1 MDILGIVLSFME
13 AAAIVSGAGQVE
25 NLTEDE
31 IEKYRDFADNTLK
44 INMADAAELDG
55 SGLFSTFRTASLL
68 DYIRRNGP
76 VLSVNEL
83 ASIDGF
89 DIQMAEALSYFVSF
103 ETEADNG
110 GGRWTG
116 KAELQGGANIRLKET
131 GTADATLRAETAKG
145 RNFYMNI
152 AAAGACGFGSR
163 VASKEGDGAGDGD
176 EDGDT
181 HGGRNAEYSMDAF
194 TLSCIYFPKPGLR
207 LVAGDFNARF
217 GQGLAYWN
225 TMTINSST
233 STASLI
239 LRPSGLSAS
248 HSLKGNYAET
258 GLGLSATF
266 GRFRLSGTFSLPG
279 IKTVLL
285 SRINGSGKN
294 VAGMQ
299 GSLNLNYWGRYVTA
313 GVTSVVQGKAEKTG
327 MKTTGTVAADFRS
340 CIRGAD
346 IAGEAAVS
354 IKCCPATG
362 ENINV
367 QNGNSLREEGGDGH
381 KACRTAVDGIY
392 ARLAATVP
400 AGEYVKTGILL
411 NYSPKEHMA
420 KAIAEAGTHRHHF
433 AIGTTLSH
441 KTPSTGSRKTDFLNC
456 RADADAVFNWK
467 DRWQWRI
474 RLKENIGLRK
484 NQAYGGA
491 KANGTDTT
499 GPATDE
505 PGTTDPATNGLAT
518 TCVHSGRTDL
528 SLKYCGGWQ
537 TGITAAVS
545 KSSRWGLA
553 AYVEQSFRSEGRC
566 TAHLRAGIF
575 SVDDWDGRIYFYEH
589 DIRGRFTVPALYG
602 RGFWLSGFVSAKLG
616 RKWSV
621 SARLSWKDYVFMRA
635 DLRKPTAIEA
645 RIALVSKF

>member
-31 IEKYRDFADNTLK
+31 IEKYRNFADNTLK
-44 INMADAAELDG
+44 INMADAAELEG

-68 DYIRRNGP
+68 DYIGRNGP

-103 ETEADNG
+103 ETGEGNG
-110 GGRWTG
+110 GARWTG
-116 KAELQGGANIRLKET
+116 KAELQGGTNTRIKET
-131 GTADATLRAETAKG
+131 GAANAALRAETGKG

-152 AAAGACGFGSR
+152 AVSGACGFSSR
-163 VASKEGDGAGDGD
+163 ARDEEG
-176 EDGDT
+176 DGDT
-181 HGGRNAEYSMDAF
+181 HGDSHAEYSMDAF
-194 TLSCIYFPKPGLR
+194 TMSCMAYFPKPRLS

-285 SRINGSGKN
+285 SRINGSGKDI
-294 VAGMQ
+294 AGMK
-299 GSLNLNYWGRYVTA
+299 GSMNLNYWGRHVTA
-313 GVTSVVQGKAEKTG
+313 GFTSVVQARAENSG

-354 IKCCPATG
+354 VAKTG
-362 ENINV
+362 
-367 QNGNSLREEGGDGH
+367 
-381 KACRTAVDGIY
+381 RTTASGIY

-400 AGEYVKTGILL
+400 AGEYVKTGMLL
-411 NYSPKEHMA
+411 NYSPKEHTA
-420 KAIAEAGTHRHHF
+420 KAIAEAGIHRHHF

-441 KTPSTGSRKTDFLNC
+441 KTPSTGGRKTDFLNC
-456 RADADAVFNWK
+456 RADTDAIFNWK

-474 RLKENIGLRK
+474 RFKENISLRK
-484 NQAYGGA
+484 NPDDGDE
-491 KANGTDTT
+491 KAGRTDTAVSL
-499 GPATDE
+499 PENLKA
-505 PGTTDPATNGLAT
+505 

-528 SLKYCGGWQ
+528 SLKYCGSWQ
-537 TGITAAVS
+537 TGVTAAVS
-545 KSSRWGLA
+545 KSSRWGMA

-566 TAHLRAGIF
+566 TAHLRVGIF
-575 SVDDWDGRIYFYEH
+575 SVDDWNGRIYFYEH
-589 DIRGRFTVPALYG
+589 DISGRFTVPALYG
-602 RGFWLSGFVSAKLG
+602 RGFWLSGFVSAKFG

-635 DLRKPTAIEA
+635 DLRKPTALEA

>member
-55 SGLFSTFRTASLL
+55 SGLFSAFRTASLL

-89 DIQMAEALSYFVSF
+89 DIQIAEALSYFVSF
-103 ETEADNG
+103 ETVADTG

-152 AAAGACGFGSR
+152 AVSGACGFGSR

-181 HGGRNAEYSMDAF
+181 HGGRNADYSMDAF
-194 TLSCIYFPKPGLR
+194 TMSCMAYFPKPGLR

-225 TMTINSST
+225 TMAINSST

-258 GLGLSATF
+258 GLGFSATF

-313 GVTSVVQGKAEKTG
+313 GVTSVVQGKAEKSG

-354 IKCCPATG
+354 VRCCPDNATG
-362 ENINV
+362 ENING

-474 RLKENIGLRK
+474 RLKEKIGLRK
-484 NQAYGGA
+484 N
-491 KANGTDTT
+491 
-499 GPATDE
+499 PAD
-505 PGTTDPATNGLAT
+505 GLTT

-589 DIRGRFTVPALYG
+589 DIRGRFTVPSLYG
-602 RGFWLSGFVSAKLG
+602 RGFWLSGFVSAKFG

>member
-68 DYIRRNGP
+68 DYISRNGP

-103 ETEADNG
+103 ETVADNG

-116 KAELQGGANIRLKET
+116 KAELQGGANTRIKET
-131 GTADATLRAETAKG
+131 GTANVALKAETAKG

-152 AAAGACGFGSR
+152 AASGACSFGSR
-163 VASKEGDGAGDGD
+163 VASKEGDGAGGGD
-176 EDGDT
+176 EDGDM
-181 HGGRNAEYSMDAF
+181 HGGRNADYSMEAF
-194 TLSCIYFPKPGLR
+194 TMSCMAYFPKPGLR

-217 GQGLAYWN
+217 GQGLACWN

-299 GSLNLNYWGRYVTA
+299 GSLNLNYWGRHITA

-340 CIRGAD
+340 CIHGAD

-362 ENINV
+362 ENING
-367 QNGNSLREEGGDGH
+367 QHGNSLREEGGDGH
-381 KACRTAVDGIY
+381 KACITAVDGIY

-411 NYSPKEHMA
+411 SYSPKEHMA

-441 KTPSTGSRKTDFLNC
+441 ETPSTGGRKTDFLNC

-484 NQAYGGA
+484 N
-491 KANGTDTT
+491 
-499 GPATDE
+499 PAD
-505 PGTTDPATNGLAT
+505 GLTT

-589 DIRGRFTVPALYG
+589 DISGRFTVPALYG
-602 RGFWLSGFVSAKLG
+602 RGFWLSGFVSAKFG
-616 RKWSV
+616 RNWSV